1 MRRRRRGEK
10 EEEEEPTKW
19 RMARL
24 SGWGGSKRRHPVG
37 GSHHQ
42 TIKTIFECLK
52 HTAGTVC
59 SSSCTS
65 ATATIVN
72 VHCDLW
78 SIRAD
83 DSTGWHN
90 FDTEQTKPYQLIW
103 WICNRFQMIIGFF
116 FSFSTASLGGCCTEM
131 NTPCDHLQRR
141 CHDNGRLSR
150 SHTFLRQI
158 SFVEHSPLLISVS
171 VSLNRNRFPQF
182 RISC

>member
-116 FSFSTASLGGCCTEM
+116 FLFQLLRWVDAAPRWTHLAITSSVVAMTTDVFHVRILFSVKS
-131 NTPCDHLQRR
+131 HL
-141 CHDNGRLSR
+141 
-150 SHTFLRQI
+150 
-158 SFVEHSPLLISVS
+158 
-171 VSLNRNRFPQF
+171 
-182 RISC
+182 